1 MEWKDLKSIF
11 AVERI
16 VKENDKTSTETSYYI
31 SGLEA
36 AQERFL
42 EIVREHWQVESMH
55 YILDVVMSED
65 ECRLY
70 SANAQKA
77 MNVFRKLSVAV
88 HKNYITKMNSKISM
102 RRNMNRCSMDDN
114 LLIAVIEAF
123 V

>member
-1 MEWKDLKSIF
+1 M
-11 AVERI
+11 
-16 VKENDKTSTETSYYI
+16 
-31 SGLEA
+31 
-36 AQERFL
+36 
-42 EIVREHWQVESMH
+42 ESMH

-65 ECRLY
+65 ECRLF
-70 SANAQKA
+70 SANAQKT

-114 LLIAVIEAF
+114 LLINVIEAF